1 MSITKNG
8 EAMDALQE
16 HKGKTFAGLHESG
29 IFVMPNA
36 WDAGSA
42 KFLAS
47 RGHASIGTTSAGIAY
62 ALGYR
67 DSDPRLPTER
77 IFEALQRI
85 VEAVPVP
92 VSADLENGFG
102 DTLEDVASAIAR
114 SIKIGCAGGSIE
126 DVADYATRGH
136 MTLLSQ
142 QQAVE
147 KIQAARA
154 EIDRANAPF
163 ILTARTE
170 CYLTGHPS
178 PLGEAI
184 KRLAAFR
191 DAGADCVFA
200 PGIANLGEIELI
212 VKEVGIPVNVL
223 AAGRA
228 ASLTI
233 DALRSVGVRRISTG
247 SGIARLAYA
256 ALEQASSEIM
266 RRGSFTFV
274 HHALDGDTLDQLF
287 DHDA

>member
-1 MSITKNG
+1 
-8 EAMDALQE
+8 MDAIQE
-16 HKGKTFAGLHESG
+16 RKEKTFKCLHESG

-47 RGHASIGTTSAGIAY
+47 RGYASIGTTSAGMAY

-67 DSDPRLPTER
+67 DSDPRLSKEWL
-77 IFEALQRI
+77 FEALQRI
-85 VEAVPVP
+85 VDAVAVP

-102 DTLEDVASAIAR
+102 NAPEDVAATFAR

-126 DVADYATRGH
+126 DVADYSTIGH
-136 MTLLSQ
+136 MVLLDQ
-142 QQAVE
+142 EHAVE

-154 EIDRANAPF
+154 EIDHANVPF

-178 PLGEAI
+178 PLNETI

-200 PGIANLGEIELI
+200 PGIADLGDIELI

-223 AAGRA
+223 VGGRA
-228 ASLTI
+228 SSLTVE
-233 DALRSVGVRRISTG
+233 ALRSVGVRRISTG
-247 SGIARLAYA
+247 SNIARLAYA
-256 ALEQASSEIM
+256 AMEQASSEIM
-266 RRGSFTFV
+266 RQGTFTFGRNT
-274 HHALDGDTLDQLF
+274 LDGDTLDKLF
-287 DHDA
+287 DRNEDR